1 MQQHAEEQRDYH
13 GDGCKCPDQTPRYP
27 VANEGEEGQKQEEG
41 PVYLHVY
48 TCHSS
53 YLESTAHSVWILTA
67 RRIIRKIGGVS
78 SSRAHKLRRSCLI
91 NKEARN
97 FLWSARLMNSGFSP
111 FKIDS
116 LLVPP
121 TPFLAIHEEL

>member
-41 PVYLHVY
+41 PVHLHVY

-53 YLESTAHSVWILTA
+53 YLEGTAHTVWPPNREAEHSKGRWRKSFSGSHRRTQVHSKTLSLT
-67 RRIIRKIGGVS
+67 RSKRFKRYIIGCPLQPSKVR
-78 SSRAHKLRRSCLI
+78 
-91 NKEARN
+91 
-97 FLWSARLMNSGFSP
+97 
-111 FKIDS
+111 
-116 LLVPP
+116 
-121 TPFLAIHEEL
+121 